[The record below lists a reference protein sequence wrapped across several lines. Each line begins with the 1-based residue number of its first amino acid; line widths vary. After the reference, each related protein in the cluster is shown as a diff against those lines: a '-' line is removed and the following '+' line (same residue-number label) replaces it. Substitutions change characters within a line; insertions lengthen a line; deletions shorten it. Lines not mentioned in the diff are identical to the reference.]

1 MTTDSSLP
9 AIAARGAARPTLTAA
24 LAHDLDVLHRAGLH
38 RALRRVEQRRGALV
52 TVDGRPMI
60 DFSSNDYLGL
70 ATDARIARAVAA
82 ALDAGTGATA
92 ARSIA
97 GNHPLH
103 EALEAELA
111 RMKSAEAAL
120 LFPSGFGANAGVI
133 PALAG
138 REDVIY
144 SDALNHA
151 SIIDGCRLSRAV
163 TRAFP
168 HADLAALA
176 DLLQQD
182 RGKYRR
188 RFVVVEGVYSM
199 DGDLFPLDRLVPLV
213 REHGAWIYLDDA
225 HGTGVLGPTG
235 AGSAE
240 HWGLTGAIDV
250 SMGTLGKA
258 LGTAGA
264 FVAGSSTLRDFLL
277 NRARSF
283 IFTTGS
289 PPALAAGALA
299 ALRIAHE
306 EGWRR
311 TRLRDHAARLRDG
324 LRALGREVAAAA
336 PGHIVPVVL
345 GDAER
350 TTRAGQQLRE
360 RGFLVGAI
368 RPPSVPLG
376 GARLRITLSAAHTPE
391 QIDDLLQALAGV
403 LPAA

>member
-1 MTTDSSLP
+1 MPTDSSLP
-9 AIAARGAARPTLTAA
+9 AIAARGAARPTLAAA
-24 LAHDLDVLHRAGLH
+24 LARDLDVLRRAGLH
-38 RALRRVEQRRGALV
+38 RTLRRVEQRRGSLV
-52 TVDGRPMI
+52 MVDGKPMV

-82 ALDAGTGATA
+82 ALDAGTGAAA

-111 RMKSAEAAL
+111 RLKGAAAAL

-176 DLLQQD
+176 DLLHQD

-199 DGDLFPLDRLVPLV
+199 DGDLFPLDRLVPLA

-225 HGTGVLGPTG
+225 HGTGVLGPSG

-240 HWGLTGAIDV
+240 HWGLAGTIDV

-264 FVAGSSTLRDFLL
+264 FVAGSETLRDFLL

-324 LRALGREVAAAA
+324 LRALGRAVDAAA
-336 PGHIVPVVL
+336 PGHIVPVLL
-345 GDAER
+345 GDSER
-350 TTRAGQQLRE
+350 TTRVGQQLRE